1 MRTYKWMIS
10 GILAVFL
17 VALLATGCDSG
28 PKAPAAPSQI
38 LLKAADI
45 QPEDYPTTM
54 GMKYMAKLLD
64 ERTNG
69 RIKVQVYGGA
79 QLGQEKETIEMT
91 QAGTIAFNR
100 INAAPLVGF
109 SAPMGVYS
117 MPYLFRDEDHLW
129 KVLEGP
135 VGKGLLKGMETSNLV
150 GLAYYDNGTR
160 SFYTRGKPIK
170 TLADMKGM
178 KIRVQQSKIFVELV
192 NSLGASATP
201 MNYGEV
207 YSGLQTGI
215 IDGAENNA
223 PSFWTSKHFE
233 VAKYYSL
240 DEHSRL
246 PEVLLISKKVWDGL
260 SPADQ
265 KLIAQ
270 AAQDSVAEQRKL
282 WNAFDQKSMSEL
294 VAHGTVIIK
303 PDKAPFQKAV
313 QPVYAKYPEYKE
325 LISQIQAVK

>member
-1 MRTYKWMIS
+1 MRMNKWVIR
-10 GILAVFL
+10 GILTSSLITLF
-17 VALLATGCDSG
+17 ATGRGFGADV
-28 PKAPAAPSQI
+28 PAVPSQI
-38 LLKAADI
+38 VLKAADD

-54 GMKYMAKLLD
+54 ALKYMGKLLD

-79 QLGQEKETIEMT
+79 QLGQAQETIKMT
-91 QAGTIAFNR
+91 QAGTIAFDR
-100 INAAPLVGF
+100 VNAAPLV
-109 SAPMGVYS
+109 SVSPAMGVFS

-135 VGKGLLKGMETSNLV
+135 AGKGLLKGMESSNLV
-150 GLAYYDNGTR
+150 GLAYYDSGAR
-160 SFYTRGKPIK
+160 SFYTKGKPIK
-170 TLADMKGM
+170 TPADMKGM
-178 KIRVQQSKIFVELV
+178 KIRVQPSKIFVDLI
-192 NSLGASATP
+192 NSLDASPTP

-223 PSFWTSKHFE
+223 PSLWTSKHYE

-240 DEHSRL
+240 DEHSMV
-246 PEVLLISKKVWDGL
+246 PEVLLMSKKVWDGL
-260 SPADQ
+260 STNDQ

-282 WNAFDQKSMSEL
+282 WKTFVQKSMDEL
-294 VAHGTVIIK
+294 TAKGVVFLR
-303 PDKAPFQKAV
+303 PDKAPFEKAV

>member
-1 MRTYKWMIS
+1 MIS

>member
-1 MRTYKWMIS
+1 MRKNKWIVLA
-10 GILAVFL
+10 ILTG
-17 VALLATGCDSG
+17 LLATLLAIGCNSG
-28 PKAPAAPSQI
+28 PSAPAAPTQI
-38 LLKAADI
+38 TLKAADI

-64 ERTNG
+64 ERSNG
-69 RIKVQVYGGA
+69 RIKMQVYGGA

-117 MPYLFRDEDHLW
+117 LPYLFRDEDHLW
-129 KVLEGP
+129 KVLQGP
-135 VGKGLLKGMETSNLV
+135 VGKGLLKGMESSNLV

-170 TLADMKGM
+170 GMADMKGM

-223 PSFWTSKHFE
+223 PSFWTSKHYE

-246 PEVLLISKKVWDGL
+246 PEVLLMSKKVWDGL

-270 AAQDSVAEQRKL
+270 AAEDSVAEQRKL
-282 WNAFDQKSMSEL
+282 WKAFDEKSMSEL

-313 QPVYAKYPEYKE
+313 QPVYAKYPEYKD

>member
-1 MRTYKWMIS
+1 MRTNKWIIL

-17 VALLATGCDSG
+17 VTLLATGCDSG

-38 LLKAADI
+38 ILKAADI

-100 INAAPLVGF
+100 INAAPLVSF
-109 SAPMGVYS
+109 SPAMGVYS

-170 TLADMKGM
+170 ALADIKGM

-192 NSLGASATP
+192 NTLGASATP

-223 PSFWTSKHFE
+223 PSFWTSKHYE

-246 PEVLLISKKVWDGL
+246 PEVLLMSKKVWDGL

-294 VAHGTVIIK
+294 IAHGTVIIK

-313 QPVYAKYPEYKE
+313 LPVYAKYPEYKE

>member
-1 MRTYKWMIS
+1 MRMNKWIIPT
-10 GILAVFL
+10 ILAAGFFF
-17 VALLATGCDSG
+17 ALATGCNSG
-28 PKAPAAPSQI
+28 SNAPAAPSQI
-38 LLKAADI
+38 ILKAADI

-64 ERTNG
+64 ERSNG
-69 RIKVQVYGGA
+69 RIKMQVYGGA

-100 INAAPLVGF
+100 INAAPLVSF
-109 SAPMGVYS
+109 SPAMGVYS

-160 SFYTRGKPIK
+160 SFYTKGKPIK
-170 TLADMKGM
+170 TLTDMKGM
-178 KIRVQQSKIFVELV
+178 KIRVQQSKIFVELI

-215 IDGAENNA
+215 IDGANNA
-223 PSFWTSKHFE
+223 PSLWTSKHYE

-246 PEVLLISKKVWDGL
+246 PEVLLMSKKVWDGL

-265 KLIAQ
+265 KLVAQ

-294 VAHGTVIIK
+294 IAKGTIIVK